1 MSDMPK
7 EIYAWPWEQV
17 DDGVAKGCWSPNEN
31 VLSVGDGLTLY
42 RRADADR
49 AERLALA
56 DMVDGEMTLAKQSER
71 MPHLTWNEWY
81 KLRDFLRRDR

>member
-56 DMVDGEMTLAKQSER
+56 ELLDTELDLSPYEREIVDKVID
-71 MPHLTWNEWY
+71 Y
-81 KLRDFLRRDR
+81 LRRDQ